1 MNVCGLRV
9 AASQRA
15 TPAPSTG
22 GGQGWQVQGG
32 AAAEAAASGE
42 WEQGGGKAA
51 KKKKANA
58 KVDPNLLG
66 FAVSSTSRNSGGLDF
81 GEV

>member
-1 MNVCGLRV
+1 M
-9 AASQRA
+9 
-15 TPAPSTG
+15 
-22 GGQGWQVQGG
+22 QGG
-32 AAAEAAASGE
+32 TTAEAAASGE

-51 KKKKANA
+51 KKKKAKA

>member
-1 MNVCGLRV
+1 MWVGV
-9 AASQRA
+9 SQRA
-15 TPAPSTG
+15 TPVPST

-51 KKKKANA
+51 KKKKAKA